1 MVSSLFPQLSGRSR
15 APFRVAFALAVGAL
29 VIVAVA
35 GLQAPVI
42 AVSALA
48 VPLLFLVYVF
58 EIDPLEIRFAVPTAL
73 LFVAGAALGVGWGL
87 LLGPLAA
94 DSLLPAYSPSL
105 LTGGV
110 LVSAVVVPAVGQL
123 LMVLPVAV
131 ARLWRPD
138 PARRST
144 GSPAGPR
151 ARWA

>member
-1 MVSSLFPQLSGRSR
+1 MARVTVVSSLFPQLSGHSR
-15 APFRVAFALAVGAL
+15 APFRVAFALAVGVL

-58 EIDPLEIRFAVPTAL
+58 EIDPLEVRFAVPTAL

-94 DSLLPAYSPSL
+94 DSLLLTVAAQRRGAGVRGRGSGGRPAAHGAAR
-105 LTGGV
+105 GGG
-110 LVSAVVVPAVGQL
+110 A
-123 LMVLPVAV
+123 AV
-131 ARLWRPD
+131 AIRTQRG
-138 PARRST
+138 A
-144 GSPAGPR
+144 
-151 ARWA
+151 